1 MLDKN
6 FESPPYRIDSFTILK
21 VNETVKKKCP
31 DEVSI
36 VKIKVDQRRE

>member
-1 MLDKN
+1 MFDKN
-6 FESPPYRIDSFTILK
+6 FESPPYRMDSFTVPK
-21 VNETVKKKCP
+21 VNERVKKCP